1 VTPESVN
8 DEEFLQPR
16 PSSWSAA
23 LSQLPGFASGN
34 ADSLPR
40 LAGNARD
47 VTSELEE
54 DLDGDDEPRDA
65 TSELDE
71 EPLQ

>member
-1 VTPESVN
+1 MTLESVH
-8 DEEFLQPR
+8 DEEYVQPK

-23 LSQLPGFASGN
+23 ISQLPGFASEL

-40 LAGNARD
+40 LAGKARA

-54 DLDGDDEPRDA
+54 DLDDGEPLASD
-65 TSELDE
+65 

>member
-1 VTPESVN
+1 MTIESVH
-8 DEEFLQPR
+8 DEDFPQPR

-23 LSQLPGFASGN
+23 LSQLPGFASEQ
-34 ADSLPR
+34 AIRLPQP
-40 LAGNARD
+40 AGQARD

-54 DLDGDDEPRDA
+54 DLEGG
-65 TSELDE
+65 E

>member
-1 VTPESVN
+1 MTTESLN
-8 DEEFLQPR
+8 DEEFVQVR

-23 LSQLPGFASGN
+23 LSQLPGYASEQ
-34 ADSLPR
+34 AASLPR
-40 LAGNARD
+40 LAGKARD

-54 DLDGDDEPRDA
+54 DLDGG
-65 TSELDE
+65 E

>member
-8 DEEFLQPR
+8 DEDFAQPR

-23 LSQLPGFASGN
+23 LSQLPGFASEQ

-40 LAGNARD
+40 LAGKVRD

-54 DLDGDDEPRDA
+54 DLDGG
-65 TSELDE
+65 E

>member
-1 VTPESVN
+1 MTPETAN
-8 DEEFLQPR
+8 DEEFVQPR

-23 LSQLPGFASGN
+23 LSQLPGFASEQ
-34 ADSLPR
+34 ADSLPL
-40 LAGNARD
+40 LAGKARD

-54 DLDGDDEPRDA
+54 DLDGG
-65 TSELDE
+65 E

>member
-1 VTPESVN
+1 VTTESVH
-8 DEEFLQPR
+8 DEEELVQLR

-23 LSQLPGFASGN
+23 LSQLPGFASEQ
-34 ADSLPR
+34 ADSFPR
-40 LAGNARD
+40 LAGKARD

-54 DLDGDDEPRDA
+54 DLEGG
-65 TSELDE
+65 E

>member
-1 VTPESVN
+1 VTPESIN
-8 DEEFLQPR
+8 DEEFVQPR

-23 LSQLPGFASGN
+23 LSQLPGLASEQ

-40 LAGNARD
+40 LAGKARD

-54 DLDGDDEPRDA
+54 DLDGSD
-65 TSELDE
+65 